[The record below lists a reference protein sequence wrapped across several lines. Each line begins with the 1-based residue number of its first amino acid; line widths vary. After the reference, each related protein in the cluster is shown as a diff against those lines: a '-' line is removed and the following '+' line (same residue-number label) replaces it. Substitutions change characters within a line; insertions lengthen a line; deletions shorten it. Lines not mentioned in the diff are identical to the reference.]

1 MHINLA
7 EKNPSRLLNSLQS
20 AFEDEP
26 DEITIE
32 LIGPGVLYHDTALM
46 LHEEMKSHA
55 GVTRVHVRARTCL
68 IDGAVLLWLAADT
81 RSMRDD
87 TWIQVNDVPYDLDFT
102 VNKNYPHAIC
112 TSDEGPSKTDFRTIL
127 KYINQ
132 YLPVNEIAGFR
143 LFAPDIQEFGLL
155 EDCEDSLT
163 PYFFPDTEEPLPPT
177 PQDRHIRN
185 SNSKI

>member
-1 MHINLA
+1 MHLNLA

-55 GVTRVHVRARTCL
+55 GATRVHVRARTCL

-87 TWIQVNDVPYDLDFT
+87 TWIQVNEVPDDLHFT
-102 VNKNYPHAIC
+102 VNKDYPHAIC
-112 TSDEGPSKTDFRTIL
+112 GGCGRWW
-127 KYINQ
+127 
-132 YLPVNEIAGFR
+132 
-143 LFAPDIQEFGLL
+143 
-155 EDCEDSLT
+155 
-163 PYFFPDTEEPLPPT
+163 
-177 PQDRHIRN
+177 
-185 SNSKI
+185 